1 MVSASRLLGEVN
13 MQGII
18 DADTHISEGEAVW
31 AMMDK
36 GMYTRRPLMLS
47 VPEDTVFGTRN
58 AFWLID
64 GEIYPKA
71 GGKGSFALVTPSAQ
85 KVQEGRKDSTPA
97 TREMTDIPGRL
108 ADMDKLNTAI
118 QVVYP
123 TLFLVYNTKDPELE
137 VALCRAYNRFL
148 AHACG
153 QAPERIK
160 WVAVLP
166 LQSIKAAIDEIGFA
180 KQNGAVGIFFRGIEA
195 NYTLDNPYLFPV
207 YEEAQRHHL
216 SICVHTGCGV
226 REILEMFDLSRNHTF
241 GHTRVMPLL
250 AFRDLIANR
259 IPEQFPGLRFGFI
272 EAAAGWVPFLVHIV
286 RRLQKDKFRFGSSAE
301 LFREYRLFVACE
313 ADEDIPY
320 LANYIGDDHLLIG
333 SDYPHSDPSRED
345 QFVNLLNTRED
356 LSPQLRQKIMRDN
369 PRAFYA
375 LERAES

>member
-1 MVSASRLLGEVN
+1 

-18 DADTHISEGEAVW
+18 DADTHISEGEAMC
-31 AMMDK
+31 ALMDK
-36 GMYTRRPLMLS
+36 AIQPRRPLMLS
-47 VPEDTVFGTRN
+47 VPEDTVFGNRN

-71 GGKGSFALVTPSAQ
+71 GGRGSFALVTPSAQ
-85 KVQEGRKDSTPA
+85 KAQEGRKDSTPE

-108 ADMDKLNTAI
+108 RDMDKLNTAA

-123 TLFLVYNTKDPELE
+123 TLFLVYNTKDRELE

-148 AHACG
+148 ARASD
-153 QAPERIK
+153 QAPDRIK

-166 LQSIKAAIDEIGFA
+166 FQSMKDAVDEIRFA
-180 KQNGAVGIFFRGIEA
+180 KQHGAVGIFFRGIEGE
-195 NYTLDNPYLFPV
+195 YTLDHPYLFPV
-207 YEEAQRHHL
+207 YEEAQKQNL

-226 REILEMFDLSRNHTF
+226 RAILEMFDISRNHTF

-250 AFRDLIANR
+250 AFRDIIANK
-259 IPEQFPGLRFGFI
+259 IPERFPTLRFGFI

-286 RRLQKDKFRFGSSAE
+286 RRLQKEKFRFASSAE
-301 LFREYRLFVACE
+301 LFKEYRLFVACE

-320 LANYIGDDHLLIG
+320 LAKYTGDDRLLIG

-345 QFVNLLNTRED
+345 QFVNAINVRED
-356 LSPQLRQKIMRDN
+356 IPPPLKQKILYDN
-369 PRAFYA
+369 ARAFYA
-375 LERAES
+375 MK

>member
-1 MVSASRLLGEVN
+1 

-18 DADTHISEGEAVW
+18 DADTHISEGEAMW

-36 GMYTRRPLMLS
+36 TMLPRRPLMLS
-47 VPEDTVFGTRN
+47 VPEDTVFGNRN

-64 GEIYPKA
+64 GEIYPKP
-71 GGKGSFALVTPSAQ
+71 GGKGELCAGDAVGA
-85 KVQEGRKDSTPA
+85 KSTGGPERFDA
-97 TREMTDIPGRL
+97 GNPGDDRYQSPPR
-108 ADMDKLNTAI
+108 DMDKLNTAA

-123 TLFLVYNTKDPELE
+123 TLFLVYNTKDRELE

-148 AHACG
+148 AHASD

-166 LQSIKAAIDEIGFA
+166 FQSIKEAIDEIRFA
-180 KQNGAVGIFFRGIEA
+180 KQHGAVGIFFRGIEGE
-195 NYTLDNPYLFPV
+195 YTLDNPYLFPI
-207 YEEAQRHHL
+207 YEEAQKQNL

-226 REILEMFDLSRNHTF
+226 RAILEMFDISRNHTF

-250 AFRDLIANR
+250 AFRDLIANK
-259 IPEQFPGLRFGFI
+259 IPEQFPTLRFGFI
-272 EAAAGWVPFLVHIV
+272 EAAAGWVPFLIHIV
-286 RRLQKDKFRFGSSAE
+286 RRLQKEKFRFASSAE
-301 LFREYRLFVACE
+301 LFREYRLYVACE

-320 LANYIGDDHLLIG
+320 LAKYTGDDHLLIG

-345 QFVNLLNTRED
+345 QFVNAINVRED
-356 LSPQLRQKIMRDN
+356 IPAPLKQKILYDN

-375 LERAES
+375 MK